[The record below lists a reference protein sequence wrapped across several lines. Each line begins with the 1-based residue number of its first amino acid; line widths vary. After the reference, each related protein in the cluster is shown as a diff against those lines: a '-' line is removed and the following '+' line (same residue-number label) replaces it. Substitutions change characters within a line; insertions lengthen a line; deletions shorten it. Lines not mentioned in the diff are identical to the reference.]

1 MGLNRNHMYVQC
13 VFVVESTKDLIS
25 SEACANGDE
34 KEELTREK
42 EGGRGGGVVKGVK
55 WSERGDNVC
64 SFSQFYDSLPLNN
77 RRKKRRFFFQMC
89 FKVLGQV

>member
-42 EGGRGGGVVKGVK
+42 EGGRGGGG
-55 WSERGDNVC
+55 W
-64 SFSQFYDSLPLNN
+64 
-77 RRKKRRFFFQMC
+77 
-89 FKVLGQV
+89 